1 MNNKINIEKNVKLLQ
16 KLEDVNK
23 YNSIGK
29 AIENVLTDREKLQAK
44 ANAYD
49 SLTEDIKD
57 MLKKEKEEV
66 KYFSNINDE
75 VAKRHAY
82 TANAL
87 EELLDTKQ

>member
-1 MNNKINIEKNVKLLQ
+1 MNNKTNIEDINI
-16 KLEDVNK
+16 
-23 YNSIGK
+23 
-29 AIENVLTDREKLQAK
+29 IENILTK